1 MAVTVYAVLVA
12 VVLTFALLGLSAVR
26 LSVWRVRIHNTAPWL
41 VFTQLHCKAVGPVG
55 ADTQVFVIGTIPG
68 RR

>member
-26 LSVWRVRIHNTAPWL
+26 LAVGRVRIHNTAPWL
-41 VFTQLHCKAVGPVG
+41 VFTQLHCKAVG
-55 ADTQVFVIGTIPG
+55 A
-68 RR
+68 RRR